1 MIQEEEK
8 ITSISGYIEEDYE
21 QQNTFLIRLLEY
33 INSRDF
39 QVLSKS
45 KKDACIGEQVRLN
58 KILKSK
64 E

>member
-1 MIQEEEK
+1 MEEEK

-45 KKDACIGEQVRLN
+45 KKDACIEEQVRLN